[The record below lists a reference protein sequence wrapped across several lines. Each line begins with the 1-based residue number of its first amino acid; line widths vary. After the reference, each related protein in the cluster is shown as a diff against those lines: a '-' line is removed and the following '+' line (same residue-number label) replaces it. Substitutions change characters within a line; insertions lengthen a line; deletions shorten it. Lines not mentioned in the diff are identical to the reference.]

1 VVIIYR
7 SRKKKERHKVMV
19 YNHGKIKI
27 LNQWKKEGSSKIVGG
42 KVKIGE
48 KNVFPSSFKDH

>member
-1 VVIIYR
+1 
-7 SRKKKERHKVMV
+7 MV
-19 YNHGKIKI
+19 YNHGKIKN